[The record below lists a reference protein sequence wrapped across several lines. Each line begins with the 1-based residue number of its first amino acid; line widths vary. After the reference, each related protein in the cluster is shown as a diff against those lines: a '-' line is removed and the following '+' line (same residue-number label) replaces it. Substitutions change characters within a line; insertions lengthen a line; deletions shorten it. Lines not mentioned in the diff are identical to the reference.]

1 MQEILRFLSQLKQN
15 NNREWF
21 NENKATYQHV
31 KEEYEKLVAK
41 IIGDISQFDSDIG
54 LLRPPECVFRIYR
67 DVRFSKNKDPY
78 KTHLG
83 SYYSKGGRKGKYGG
97 YYVHIEPGASFA
109 GGGIWHPERE
119 VLKAIRYEIY
129 NDPQAF
135 VDLLEAPDIKKH
147 FDGLMDDKLQRPPKD
162 FPADFE
168 YIDLLKYKSFTL
180 SKSLSDESIASG
192 DFYPEL
198 LAAFGAMKP
207 LVGFL
212 NHAVDQI

>member
-1 MQEILRFLSQLKQN
+1 MQEIIQFLSQLKQN

-21 NENKATYQHV
+21 NENKAAFQSA
-31 KEEYEKLVAK
+31 KEEHEKLVAK

-54 LLRPPECVFRIYR
+54 LLSPADCVFRIYR

-78 KTHLG
+78 KTAFG

-109 GGGIWHPERE
+109 GGGIWQPERE
-119 VLKAIRYEIY
+119 MLKSIRYEIF
-129 NDPQAF
+129 NDPQTF
-135 VDLLEAPDIKKH
+135 INLLDAPDLKKH
-147 FDGLMDDKLQRPPKD
+147 FDGLRDDKLQRPPKD
-162 FPADFE
+162 FPADFAHV
-168 YIDLLKYKSFTL
+168 DLLKYKSFTVL
-180 SKSLSDESIASG
+180 KSFSDESIANG

-198 LAAFGAMKP
+198 MAAFRAMKP
-207 LVGFL
+207 FVGFL